1 MTTGRINQIAI
12 ERLRETLEGRGKK
25 KKNKTNRPI
34 DVPPTAA
41 AKSKWAAKN
50 RGARNVGSR
59 MLIFFFLRLRAR
71 NEGREETMPRRSR
84 STPTNESSGH
94 VTKIRKI
101 FVSPGKPCVDRS
113 CNGINPRIPRR
124 IECYAIL
131 IFALGSAMGS

>member
-59 MLIFFFLRLRAR
+59 MLIFFFSVSER
-71 NEGREETMPRRSR
+71 ETKDGRRQCLEEADPRR
-84 STPTNESSGH
+84 PTN
-94 VTKIRKI
+94 RA
-101 FVSPGKPCVDRS
+101 D
-113 CNGINPRIPRR
+113 
-124 IECYAIL
+124 
-131 IFALGSAMGS
+131 M